1 MGHCLVIAADR
12 APQALEA
19 LGDDIRSRLSGGLV
33 IPVEK
38 PDRATRL
45 AILEGRAAE
54 SARQRPNAALPRD
67 VLERIADLENA
78 SPRDLIGIFT
88 RLSTYADLTK
98 KPVTLDVVE
107 ETVSHPGVAAR
118 KVSIEDI
125 QRKTAEY
132 YKLEVRD
139 FHSPLRTRRVARP
152 RQVAM
157 YLSRELTMRSL
168 PEIGRRF
175 GGRDHTTVLHACRR
189 ISALCEEN
197 EKFKEEVELL
207 RSLLTPTG

>member
-1 MGHCLVIAADR
+1 M
-12 APQALEA
+12 
-19 LGDDIRSRLSGGLV
+19 
-33 IPVEK
+33 
-38 PDRATRL
+38 
-45 AILEGRAAE
+45 
-54 SARQRPNAALPRD
+54 
-67 VLERIADLENA
+67 LERIADIDNA

-107 ETVSHPGVAAR
+107 ETVNHPGVAAR
-118 KVSIEDI
+118 KTSIEDI
-125 QRKTAEY
+125 QRKTAEF
-132 YKLEVRD
+132 YKLEIRD
-139 FHSPLRTRRVARP
+139 FHSPQRTRRVARP

-189 ISALCEEN
+189 VTALCEED
-197 EKFKEEVELL
+197 KAFKEEVELL
-207 RSLLTPTG
+207 RSLLLPSA